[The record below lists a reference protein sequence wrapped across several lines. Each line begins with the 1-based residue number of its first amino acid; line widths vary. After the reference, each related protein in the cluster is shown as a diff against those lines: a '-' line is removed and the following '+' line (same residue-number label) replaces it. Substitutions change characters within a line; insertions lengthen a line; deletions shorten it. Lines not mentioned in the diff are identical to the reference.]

1 MFALQAAC
9 PERLDSKRLLFLDVD
24 GVLHPLKVGSKWVE
38 MGRNGSKWIE
48 MDLESMYGLS
58 NLQSSIGMIGI
69 ACTYLNDSDDN
80 LWERGY

>member
-38 MGRNGSKWIE
+38 MDRNGLGINVWAF
-48 MDLESMYGLS
+48 
-58 NLQSSIGMIGI
+58 QSPKFHW
-69 ACTYLNDSDDN
+69 DDWYR
-80 LWERGY
+80 LHIFE

>member
-38 MGRNGSKWIE
+38 MGRNGSKWTWNQCMGFPISKVP
-48 MDLESMYGLS
+48 LG
-58 NLQSSIGMIGI
+58 
-69 ACTYLNDSDDN
+69 
-80 LWERGY
+80 